1 MSLIDIFDVNI
12 MRFTIISIVF
22 GLFIE
27 SSSSSSSL
35 YSSSYFSF
43 RAFSNTKFHV
53 HTLQPLEAQI

>member
-27 SSSSSSSL
+27 SSSSSL